1 MYEALQNGRIHYI
14 AKGGDSMRKCIYHG
28 YWFPYSIIKEMS
40 ELAKVAL
47 DAVRHSRVYEFPD
60 TLSTDEIGRL
70 LEKAFMQ
77 EHPDFNAIE
86 GAIEFL
92 N

>member
-1 MYEALQNGRIHYI
+1 M
-14 AKGGDSMRKCIYHG
+14 AKGGDRMRTCIYHG
-28 YWFPYSIIKEMS
+28 YWFPYSTIKEMS

-47 DAVRHSRVYEFPD
+47 DAVRHSRVYRFPD